1 MKLYYMYDDKF
12 IDMKKM
18 FLDNLKDKFELFDIK
33 VDSPRLESNINDD
46 LKFGGGIEMWKSRA
60 NNIIQIIRT
69 LKNNESFIFSDI
81 DIMFYNPCIPSIE
94 DLTKTHD
101 ILFLRELYD
110 GVHIPQGGN
119 INIGF
124 SVIKANQK
132 TYNFFCDVLNEITK
146 TKKWEQKIINEF
158 LYQKNDYDLK
168 WDLLPHTFLSTS
180 VGINNLNKNTI
191 LFHANCALTLES
203 KFGLINY
210 ANNIQQTC
218 A

>member
-1 MKLYYMYDDKF
+1 MYDDKF